1 MIQKEKGKK
10 NPLWMK
16 TEVWESVSLSK
27 EWHKDMTGDRSEQ
40 QQKKKKKN
48 EEKITEGKKRNTSNM
63 KKCFR

>member
-1 MIQKEKGKK
+1 
-10 NPLWMK
+10 MK

-48 EEKITEGKKRNTSNM
+48 EEKITEGKKRNTSDM